1 MASSP
6 APSSSPAGDP
16 TMRADMKSRLLMVLA
31 ALLLLPA
38 FITPLWSIGLVAPQY
53 PDGLGM
59 NIYVHDVRGHER
71 HDLQN
76 INILNHYI
84 GMQPIEPENIPE
96 LEIMPWVLAG
106 IILTGVMAGAL
117 GRPRIM
123 LGWLV
128 LFVAAGVAGM
138 VDFYLWNIDYGH
150 NLSPDAP
157 IRIPDMTYSP
167 PIIGTAQLLNIR
179 ASSWPG
185 LGTLFITVSILISAW
200 AVFRAFRGK
209 AAGAGGSAGASAGES
224 AGASVGT
231 ASSPAEDAQ
240 APGRTPGSSA
250 ALGLVLVA
258 LVAAASGCDQDGSFG
273 NSAPGTSAMSSAAS
287 SVSAAAALQRAPV
300 QPPAS
305 DADRMAFDGRVD
317 PFCQVPIEEI
327 RWGGVIETTG
337 GETLAF
343 ASAACLAGQ
352 LLSGATPASQV
363 ARVRVVDFAQGEKL
377 VEAASAHFLLS
388 PNRKAPA
395 GPEGPSLLAIET
407 DRMAVNLQ
415 EAYSG
420 RLMNW
425 DQALRAVAEAWGL
438 PAPAGT
444 PAPYTAPR

>member
-1 MASSP
+1 
-6 APSSSPAGDP
+6 
-16 TMRADMKSRLLMVLA
+16 MRADRKSRLILVLA

-59 NIYVHDVRGHER
+59 NIYVNDVRGHER

-96 LEIMPWVLAG
+96 LEIMPWILAG
-106 IILTGVMAGAL
+106 IIVTGILAGAL
-117 GRPRIM
+117 GHPRIM

-167 PIIGTAQLLNIR
+167 PIIGSTQLLNIR

-185 LGTLFITVSILISAW
+185 LGTLFITVSILLSGW
-200 AVFRAFRGK
+200 AVFRAFRGN
-209 AAGAGGSAGASAGES
+209 AAGADGSAGES
-224 AGASVGT
+224 AGESAGGSVGT
-231 ASSPAEDAQ
+231 ASSPREDAQ
-240 APGRTPGSSA
+240 AAGRPTGSRAVLSRS
-250 ALGLVLVA
+250 LVLVA
-258 LVAAASGCDQDGSFG
+258 LVGAASGCDADGSPG
-273 NSAPGTSAMSSAAS
+273 NSAPGASALSSSSSASAAS
-287 SVSAAAALQRAPV
+287 ALQRAPV

-305 DADRMAFDGRVD
+305 DADRMVFDGRVD
-317 PFCQVPIEEI
+317 PFCQVPVEEI

-343 ASAACLAGQ
+343 ASAACLVGQ

-377 VEAASAHFLLS
+377 VEAASAHYLLS
-388 PNRKAPA
+388 PNRRAPA
-395 GPEGPSLLAIET
+395 GPDGPALLAIET

-415 EAYSG
+415 EAYAG

-425 DQALRAVAEAWGL
+425 NEALRAVAEAWGL
-438 PAPAGT
+438 PTPAGMS
-444 PAPYTAPR
+444 APYTAPR

>member
-1 MASSP
+1 
-6 APSSSPAGDP
+6 
-16 TMRADMKSRLLMVLA
+16 MRADRKSRLVLVLA

-59 NIYVHDVRGHER
+59 HIYVHDVRGHER

-96 LEIMPWVLAG
+96 LDIMPWILAG
-106 IILTGVMAGAL
+106 LVVTGVLAGAL
-117 GRPRIM
+117 GRPRLM
-123 LGWLV
+123 AGWLV

-185 LGTLFITVSILISAW
+185 LGTLFIAVSVLMSAW
-200 AVFRAFRGK
+200 AVVRAFRGPTSGAARAADAASTVPSGDAHPVAGS
-209 AAGAGGSAGASAGES
+209 AAGG
-224 AGASVGT
+224 
-231 ASSPAEDAQ
+231 
-240 APGRTPGSSA
+240 A
-250 ALGLVLVA
+250 ALPVLVLA
-258 LVAAASGCDQDGSFG
+258 LVAAVSGCDRIGLPEG
-273 NSAPGTSAMSSAAS
+273 AGPGASNAAAS
-287 SVSAAAALQRAPV
+287 ALERAPV
-300 QPPAS
+300 QPPAN
-305 DADRMAFDGRVD
+305 DADRMVFDGRLD
-317 PFCQVPIEEI
+317 PYCDAPIEEI
-327 RWGGVIETTG
+327 RWGGVIETRA
-337 GETLAF
+337 GETLVF
-343 ASAACLAGQ
+343 ASAACLAAQ
-352 LLSGATPASQV
+352 LLSGATPAADV
-363 ARVRVVDFAQGEKL
+363 TRVRVVDFAQGEKL
-377 VEAASAHFLLS
+377 VEAASAHFLLT

-415 EAYSG
+415 AAYAG

-438 PAPAGT
+438 PAPAGV

>member
-1 MASSP
+1 
-6 APSSSPAGDP
+6 
-16 TMRADMKSRLLMVLA
+16 MRADRKSRLVLVLA

-59 NIYVHDVRGHER
+59 HIYVNDVRGHDR

-84 GMQPIEPENIPE
+84 GMQAIVPEEIPE
-96 LEIMPWVLAG
+96 LRIMPWVLAG
-106 IILTGVMAGAL
+106 LIVTGVLAGAL
-117 GRPRIM
+117 GRPRLM
-123 LGWLV
+123 AGWLV

-185 LGTLFITVSILISAW
+185 LGTLFITVSVLLSGW
-200 AVFRAFRGK
+200 AVWRAFRG
-209 AAGAGGSAGASAGES
+209 AGRPENGEVPATPQASARPGPS
-224 AGASVGT
+224 AV
-231 ASSPAEDAQ
+231 
-240 APGRTPGSSA
+240 AP
-250 ALGLVLVA
+250 VIVA
-258 LVAAASGCDQDGSFG
+258 LVLAGAVSGCDRPTPDGGSSSSTA
-273 NSAPGTSAMSSAAS
+273 SAD
-287 SVSAAAALQRAPV
+287 ALARAPV
-300 QPPAS
+300 KPPAS
-305 DADRMAFDGRVD
+305 EADRMVYDGAPD
-317 PFCQVPIEEI
+317 PYCQVPVQEI
-327 RWGGVIETTG
+327 RWGGVLETRSG
-337 GETLAF
+337 QVLRF
-343 ASAACLAGQ
+343 ASAACLAGH
-352 LLSGATPASQV
+352 LLSGATPPDEV
-363 ARVRVVDFAQGEKL
+363 ARIRVVDFAQGEKL
-377 VEAASAHFLLS
+377 VEAATAHFLLS

-395 GPEGPSLLAIET
+395 GPDGPALLAIET

-425 DQALRAVAEAWGL
+425 DQALRVVAEGWGL
-438 PAPAGT
+438 PAPAA
-444 PAPYTAPR
+444 PAAPYVAPR

>member
-1 MASSP
+1 
-6 APSSSPAGDP
+6 
-16 TMRADMKSRLLMVLA
+16 MRADRKSRLIMVLA

-59 NIYVHDVRGHER
+59 HIYVHDVRGHER

-84 GMQPIEPENIPE
+84 GMQAIEPESIPE
-96 LEIMPWVLAG
+96 LDIMPWVLAG
-106 IILTGVMAGAL
+106 LIVTGVMAGAL
-117 GRPRIM
+117 GRPGIM

-185 LGTLFITVSILISAW
+185 LGTLFIGVSVLLSGW
-200 AVFRAFRGK
+200 AVFRSFR
-209 AAGAGGSAGASAGES
+209 ATVSDGAPSPSGDAPVSDRPTR
-224 AGASVGT
+224 VG
-231 ASSPAEDAQ
+231 
-240 APGRTPGSSA
+240 A
-250 ALGLVLVA
+250 ALPLLLVA
-258 LVAAASGCDQDGSFG
+258 VVAAASGCERNGSHG
-273 NSAPGTSAMSSAAS
+273 NAAPGASAAS
-287 SVSAAAALQRAPV
+287 ASALQRAPI

-305 DADRMAFDGRVD
+305 DADRMVFDGTVD
-317 PFCQVPIEEI
+317 PFCQVPVDEL
-327 RWGGVIETTG
+327 RWGGVLETTG
-337 GETLAF
+337 GETLVF

-352 LLSGATPASQV
+352 LLSGATPASEV
-363 ARVRVVDFAQGEKL
+363 TRIRVVDFAQGEKL

-395 GPEGPSLLAIET
+395 GPEGPALLAIET

-415 EAYSG
+415 AAYAG

-425 DQALRAVAEAWGL
+425 DQALRAVAEAWEL
-438 PAPAGT
+438 PPPAGT

>member
-1 MASSP
+1 MK
-6 APSSSPAGDP
+6 
-16 TMRADMKSRLLMVLA
+16 ADTRSRLLLALA
-31 ALLLLPA
+31 AVVMLPA
-38 FITPLWSIGLVAPQY
+38 FIYPLWSIRLVAPQY
-53 PDGLGM
+53 RDGLGM
-59 NIYVHDVRGHER
+59 HIYVHDVRGHDR
-71 HDLQN
+71 HDIQN

-84 GMQPIEPENIPE
+84 GMQAIEPENIPE

-106 IILTGVMAGAL
+106 LIVTGVMAGAL
-117 GRPRIM
+117 GRPRVM
-123 LGWLV
+123 AGWLV
-128 LFVAAGVAGM
+128 LFVAAGVTGM

-185 LGTLFITVSILISAW
+185 LGTLFIVASVLMATW
-200 AVFRAFRGK
+200 AVVRAFRGGE
-209 AAGAGGSAGASAGES
+209 AAAEGGRTRVAPLLMLTLGASAATLLG
-224 AGASVGT
+224 GCDRVGT
-231 ASSPAEDAQ
+231 
-240 APGRTPGSSA
+240 PGGEGAGMTA
-250 ALGLVLVA
+250 
-258 LVAAASGCDQDGSFG
+258 
-273 NSAPGTSAMSSAAS
+273 SAAS
-287 SVSAAAALQRAPV
+287 ALQRAPV

-305 DADRMAFDGRVD
+305 DADRMVFNGHLD
-317 PFCQVPIEEI
+317 PYCHVPVQEI

-343 ASAACLAGQ
+343 ASAACLAGH
-352 LLSGATPASQV
+352 LLSGATPAAQV

-377 VEAASAHFLLS
+377 VDAASAHFLLS

-395 GPEGPSLLAIET
+395 GPDGPALLAIET

-425 DQALRAVAEAWGL
+425 DQALRVVAEGWGL
-438 PAPAGT
+438 PTPPGP

>member
-1 MASSP
+1 
-6 APSSSPAGDP
+6 
-16 TMRADMKSRLLMVLA
+16 MRADRKSRLVLVLA

-59 NIYVHDVRGHER
+59 HIYVNDVRGHER

-84 GMQPIEPENIPE
+84 GMQAIEPENIPE
-96 LEIMPWVLAG
+96 LEIMPWILAG
-106 IILTGVMAGAL
+106 LVVTGVLAGAL
-117 GRPRIM
+117 GRPRLM
-123 LGWLV
+123 AGWLV

-185 LGTLFITVSILISAW
+185 TGTFFIVVSALVATW
-200 AVFRAFRGK
+200 GVVRAFRGGE
-209 AAGAGGSAGASAGES
+209 AAAEGGRTRVASLVMLTLGAGAATLLGGCDR
-224 AGASVGT
+224 VGT
-231 ASSPAEDAQ
+231 
-240 APGRTPGSSA
+240 
-250 ALGLVLVA
+250 LGGEHA
-258 LVAAASGCDQDGSFG
+258 GTTAAAAS
-273 NSAPGTSAMSSAAS
+273 
-287 SVSAAAALQRAPV
+287 ALERAPV

-305 DADRMAFDGRVD
+305 HADRMEFDGRPD
-317 PFCQVPIEEI
+317 PYCHVPVEEI

-343 ASAACLAGQ
+343 ASAACLAGH
-352 LLSGATPASQV
+352 LLSGGIPPAEV
-363 ARVRVVDFAQGEKL
+363 VRVRVVDFAQGEKL
-377 VEAASAHFLLS
+377 VDAASAHFLLS

-395 GPEGPSLLAIET
+395 GPDGPALLAIET

-415 EAYSG
+415 AAYAG

-425 DQALRAVAEAWGL
+425 DQALRAVAEAWEL
-438 PAPAGT
+438 PAPSGA
-444 PAPYTAPR
+444 PDPYTAPR

>member
-1 MASSP
+1 
-6 APSSSPAGDP
+6 
-16 TMRADMKSRLLMVLA
+16 MRADRKSRLVLVLA

-59 NIYVHDVRGHER
+59 HIYVNDVRGHDR

-84 GMQPIEPENIPE
+84 GMQAIVPEEIPE
-96 LEIMPWVLAG
+96 LRIMPWVLAG
-106 IILTGVMAGAL
+106 LIVTGVLAGAM
-117 GRPRIM
+117 GRPRLM
-123 LGWLV
+123 AGWLV

-185 LGTLFITVSILISAW
+185 LGTLFITVSVLLSGW
-200 AVFRAFRGK
+200 AVWRAFRG
-209 AAGAGGSAGASAGES
+209 AGRPENGEGPATPAASA
-224 AGASVGT
+224 
-231 ASSPAEDAQ
+231 
-240 APGRTPGSSA
+240 R
-250 ALGLVLVA
+250 
-258 LVAAASGCDQDGSFG
+258 
-273 NSAPGTSAMSSAAS
+273 PGTSAAAPVIVAFVLAGAVSGCDRPTPDGGSSSSSA
-287 SVSAAAALQRAPV
+287 SADALARAPV
-300 QPPAS
+300 KPPVS
-305 DADRMAFDGRVD
+305 EADRMVYDGAPD
-317 PFCQVPIEEI
+317 PYCQAPVQEI
-327 RWGGVIETTG
+327 RWGGVLETRSG
-337 GETLAF
+337 QVLRF
-343 ASAACLAGQ
+343 ASAACLAGH
-352 LLSGATPASQV
+352 LLSGATPPDEV
-363 ARVRVVDFAQGEKL
+363 ARIRVVDFAQGEKL
-377 VEAASAHFLLS
+377 VDAATAHFLLS

-395 GPEGPSLLAIET
+395 GPDGPALLAIET

-425 DQALRAVAEAWGL
+425 DQALRVVAEGWGL
-438 PAPAGT
+438 PAPAG
-444 PAPYTAPR
+444 PSAPYVAPR